1 VQDEAEVVSQLIGA
15 EAARLGLGRYQGTYL
30 PSIPSTTRMQAGWTI
45 TAVLAALG
53 VLGLAVSSAA
63 LAVIGLSFAVIFAY
77 RLTRVSVISS
87 AKRGQQLQLFE
98 LGLVCADREGHLHV
112 LRWDNT
118 SVLQKIV
125 RHTRNGV
132 YTHTTYAYTL
142 TDPDGQRLVLRGGL
156 TRPEEWGAAIQHAVT
171 QAQLPGAVSSLQRGG
186 TLNFGDISMNLESV
200 SARGKTAAWS
210 EVQEIRVKDGLVSL
224 RTAGKWR
231 ALSTTP
237 VSAIPNFFVF
247 HALAEECRRSASPT
261 D

>member
-1 VQDEAEVVSQLIGA
+1 
-15 EAARLGLGRYQGTYL
+15 
-30 PSIPSTTRMQAGWTI
+30 
-45 TAVLAALG
+45 
-53 VLGLAVSSAA
+53 
-63 LAVIGLSFAVIFAY
+63 
-77 RLTRVSVISS
+77 
-87 AKRGQQLQLFE
+87 
-98 LGLVCADREGHLHV
+98 V

-118 SVLQKIV
+118 SVLQSIV

-142 TDPDGQRLVLRGGL
+142 TDPDGQRLVLRGGF

-171 QAQLPGAVSSLQRGG
+171 QAQLPGAVSSLRRGG

-200 SARGKTAAWS
+200 SARGRTAAWS
-210 EVQEIRVKDGLVSL
+210 EVQEIRVRDGLVSL